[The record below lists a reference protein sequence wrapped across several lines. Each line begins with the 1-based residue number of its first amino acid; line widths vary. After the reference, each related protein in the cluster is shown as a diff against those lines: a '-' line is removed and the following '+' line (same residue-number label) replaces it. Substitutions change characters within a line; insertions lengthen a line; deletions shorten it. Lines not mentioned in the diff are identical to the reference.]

1 MTSAAT
7 AIGRSA
13 PSRAHEGTSRLS
25 RLFRP
30 RSVAIVG
37 ASEKRA
43 RSNHAVKSLLQSD
56 LDVYL
61 VNPNQ
66 KQLHNRATTPSLS
79 AIGRPIDAV
88 FVMVSAANAIDVV
101 AEAAAIG
108 AGGVVVNAGGF
119 REAGPEGAGRERE
132 LIKAAGDMPL
142 LGPNCNGYIDVPGG
156 VRLSGA
162 PPLPIKAGSIGL
174 VTHSGALMGSMGIAG
189 YERGIGFSHLIST
202 GNEAALDM
210 ADCLEFLIDDPGT
223 RVICLIVE
231 ALRRPRQF
239 FAAARRAL
247 LNNKPII
254 ALKLGRGERARNIA
268 TSHTGAI
275 AGDDWVYD
283 VAFRQFGIAIANDLV
298 ELADRAICFDQLPP
312 ERWSALKG
320 LAVLS
325 PSGGGAGMASDM
337 YADSGVPLP
346 EPAAL
351 KAAVKRIIPG
361 SEVCNPID
369 LTGFV
374 VGNTELAEQVFSLYA
389 DEAEIDTLL
398 LQWFLADAGLEMG
411 AAFLQPFEEL
421 ARKSVKTFV
430 VGSLEDGPLGA
441 WASSLP
447 AKGIAATRGLAG
459 TLRALQTMGNFVAR
473 RSRAPAADTPSP
485 SVAVPRP
492 QSVVTS
498 DAGPIVEFSQ
508 AMTLLGQAGI
518 AVAPFHVVQTRTPST
533 EVPEEFGELLVVK
546 LADIP
551 HRTDIGA
558 VRLGVTRQ
566 KLNDVVAE
574 LSGLAAAQGL
584 PATVVVQPQ
593 LHAEGEAFAG
603 IKIDSGLGPVV
614 LCGAGGIF
622 VERQR
627 QVAGALVPIG
637 LGEAQQMLDGLEAQ
651 GLFAPLRGRTAW
663 DRPQLTDVVV
673 KLGHLAEGARSW
685 MASLDINPLLWTGR
699 SFVAVDV
706 LCVCQSLSGQP
717 S

>member
-1 MTSAAT
+1 MTSAAMT
-7 AIGRSA
+7 AGGSA
-13 PSRAHEGTSRLS
+13 PPRAHEETSRLS

-43 RSNHAVKSLLQSD
+43 RSNHAVKSLLQSN

-66 KQLHNRATTPSLS
+66 KQLHNRATSPSLS

-101 AEAAAIG
+101 GEADAIG
-108 AGGVVVNAGGF
+108 AGGVIVNAGGF
-119 REAGPEGAGRERE
+119 REEGPEGAGRERE
-132 LIKAAGDMPL
+132 LIEAAGNMPL
-142 LGPNCNGYIDVPGG
+142 LGPNCNGYIDARRG

-210 ADCLEFLIDDPGT
+210 ADCLEFLVDDPGT

-231 ALRRPRQF
+231 TLRRPRQF
-239 FAAARRAL
+239 FSAARRAS

-275 AGDDWVYD
+275 AGDDWIYD
-283 VAFRQFGIAIANDLV
+283 VAFRQFGIAIANDLT

-320 LAVLS
+320 LAILS

-337 YADSGVPLP
+337 YADHGVPLP
-346 EPAAL
+346 EPATL
-351 KAAVKRIIPG
+351 KTAVKRLIPG
-361 SEVCNPID
+361 CEVCNPID

-389 DEAEIDTLL
+389 DEPEIDTLL

-411 AAFLQPFEEL
+411 AAFLKPFEEL
-421 ARKSVKTFV
+421 ARKSPKTFV
-430 VGSLEDGPLGA
+430 VGSLEDGPLGP

-447 AKGIAATRGLAG
+447 AKGVAAARGLLG
-459 TLRALQTMGNFVAR
+459 TLRALQTMGNFVDS
-473 RSRAPAADTPSP
+473 RSRTPVAEAASP
-485 SVAVPRP
+485 PVALSRP
-492 QSVVTS
+492 QNVVAS
-498 DAGPIVEFSQ
+498 DVGLLVEFSQ
-508 AMTLLGQAGI
+508 AMKLLRHAGI
-518 AVAPFHVVQTRTPST
+518 AVAPFHIVQTRTPST

-546 LADIP
+546 LADVP

-558 VRLGVTRQ
+558 VRLGVTRE
-566 KLNDVVAE
+566 KLNGVVAE
-574 LSGLAAAQGL
+574 LGDLADAHRL
-584 PATVVVQPQ
+584 PPTVVVQPQ

-603 IKIDSGLGPVV
+603 IKINSGLGPVV

-627 QVAGALVPIG
+627 QVVGALVPLG
-637 LGEAQQMLDGLEAQ
+637 LDDAEQILDGLEAK

-663 DRPQLTDVVV
+663 DRRQLTDVVV
-673 KLGHLAEGARSW
+673 KLGQLAEGARSW

-699 SFVAVDV
+699 SFVAVDA
-706 LCVCQSLSGQP
+706 LCVCQNSSGPP